1 MPISAA
7 SLVRRVS
14 AVNPLLLDG
23 ALALTLVVGTWL
35 WEIYEPGRGQP
46 TDAWSL
52 TLILLVNGPLALR
65 RQAPVAVLLVSTGT
79 ALVYHLL
86 GYQLVLNNMGPLVTL
101 YTVAAHRSWAVCLA
115 GAALFVTEWMHAS
128 VHQPGV
134 ALWSALGQALLVA
147 AYAVG
152 AGTSMRLLAERT
164 GQLAELADQLRREQ
178 DAAARRAVTHER
190 VRIARELHDIVA
202 HHMSVI
208 SVQAGLGRYVAL
220 SDPATAHATLGVI
233 ADTSHE
239 ALAEMRRLLSILR
252 IEADDED
259 EGLYTTTP
267 GLQSLEPLVERI
279 RAAGVPL
286 EVVVEGAARPLPPGL
301 DLCAY
306 RIVQESLTNV
316 LKHAG
321 PARVEI
327 RVTYGPAT
335 LALRVTDDGPS
346 TLTPSVT
353 DDGPATP
360 VPSVIGDGAAGTG
373 RSRPRGHGLIGMTE
387 RVSLYQGTITAGP
400 LPLGGFEVLAIFPL
414 PPPDDQPQEAGP

>member
-23 ALALTLVVGTWL
+23 ALALALVVGTWL
-35 WEIYEPGRGQP
+35 WEMYDPGKGRP
-46 TDAWSL
+46 PDTLSLSL
-52 TLILLVNGPLALR
+52 TVLVNAPVALR
-65 RQAPVAVLLVSTGT
+65 RRAPVAVLVGSTGA
-79 ALVYHLL
+79 ALVYHML
-86 GYQLVLNNMGPLVTL
+86 GYHLGLNSMGPLVTL
-101 YTVAAHRSWAVCLA
+101 YTVAAHRSWAFTLA
-115 GAALFVTEWMHAS
+115 GAALIVTEWTQAS
-128 VHQPGV
+128 VRQPDV
-134 ALWSALGQALLVA
+134 ALWSALGQSLLVA
-147 AYAVG
+147 AYTVG
-152 AGTSMRLLAERT
+152 AGTSTRLLAERT
-164 GQLAELADQLRREQ
+164 GQLAVLADQLHREQ

-190 VRIARELHDIVA
+190 VRIARELHDVVA

-220 SDPATAHATLGVI
+220 SDPATAHATLEVI

-259 EGLYTTTP
+259 EGLYSTAP
-267 GLQSLEPLVERI
+267 GLQSLEPLAERI
-279 RAAGVPL
+279 RAAGLPL
-286 EVVVEGAARPLPPGL
+286 TVIVEGEVRPLPPGL
-301 DLCAY
+301 DMCAY

-321 PARVEI
+321 RARVEI

-335 LALRVTDDGPS
+335 LALRVTNDG
-346 TLTPSVT
+346 VA
-353 DDGPATP
+353 ATG
-360 VPSVIGDGAAGTG
+360 SS
-373 RSRPRGHGLIGMTE
+373 RSRGHGLIGMTE
-387 RVSLYQGTITAGP
+387 RVRLYQGTINAGP

-414 PPPDDQPQEAGP
+414 SPPDDQPQEASS

>member
-1 MPISAA
+1 MTELAWRMHISAA

-14 AVNPLLLDG
+14 AVHPLLLDG

-35 WEIYEPGRGQP
+35 WEIYEPGKGRP
-46 TDAWSL
+46 ADALSL
-52 TLILLVNGPLALR
+52 TLSLLVNGPLALR
-65 RQAPVAVLLVSTGT
+65 RRAPVAVLVVSTVA

-86 GYQLVLNNMGPLVTL
+86 GYHFVLNNMGPLVAL
-101 YTVAAHRSWAVCLA
+101 YTVAAHRSPAVCLA
-115 GAALFVTEWMHAS
+115 GSALLVTEWVHAGL
-128 VHQPGV
+128 HQPGI
-134 ALWSALGQALLVA
+134 ALWSALGQSLLVA
-147 AYAVG
+147 AGAVG
-152 AGTSMRLLAERT
+152 AGTSTRLLVERT

-190 VRIARELHDIVA
+190 LRIARELHDVVA

-220 SDPATAHATLGVI
+220 SDPATAHASLGVI
-233 ADTSHE
+233 ADTTHE

-252 IEADDED
+252 IEADDQD

-267 GLQSLEPLVERI
+267 GLQGLELLAERI
-279 RAAGVPL
+279 RAAGLPL

-306 RIVQESLTNV
+306 RIVQEALTNV

-327 RVTYGPAT
+327 RVTYAPARLT
-335 LALRVTDDGPS
+335 LRVTDDG
-346 TLTPSVT
+346 
-353 DDGPATP
+353 
-360 VPSVIGDGAAGTG
+360 AAFTG
-373 RSRPRGHGLIGMTE
+373 SPRSGGHGLIGMTE
-387 RVSLYQGTITAGP
+387 RVRLYQGTITAGP

-414 PPPDDQPQEAGP
+414 PPPDDQTQEASS